1 MGARTSRAAT
11 GPLLF
16 AAVQADDAREVARLL
31 AEGAPANWHN
41 HLWTNSTALHIA
53 ALAGRREILRLLL
66 DHGADTEA
74 KSDGGARTLLWAVDS
89 GDVEIIRLLLDRG
102 AKVDAKNRT
111 DWTALHQA
119 AERGQL
125 EIVRLLLDRGADLAA
140 RTTVSGFS
148 GDPRR
153 HGARRRE
160 GTAGWRTTRPRCA
173 PSGSCPVL
181 ARGGT
186 GWCFRTHIVAVR
198 ARPACRRPVP
208 QGGVSPLHSAA
219 AHGRQEVARLLLE
232 RGADPLASDMHGQTA
247 VAVCQGEACRRLM
260 ADSERLQR
268 WHRRKQL
275 ATWRVGGV

>member
-140 RTTVSGFS
+140 RTT
-148 GDPRR
+148 
-153 HGARRRE
+153 
-160 GTAGWRTTRPRCA
+160 
-173 PSGSCPVL
+173 
-181 ARGGT
+181 
-186 GWCFRTHIVAVR
+186 
-198 ARPACRRPVP
+198 
-208 QGGVSPLHSAA
+208 GGVSPLHSAA